1 MTIVKEIENLFKNN
15 KYDFNYFNRVYRNY
29 LSVKRT
35 SKDKTFD
42 KELAHLIYRTIFWQE
57 FEQNEFEPNIR

>member
-42 KELAHLIYRTIFWQE
+42 KELAHSIYRVISWEE
-57 FEQNEFEPNIR
+57 FERNEFSPNIR